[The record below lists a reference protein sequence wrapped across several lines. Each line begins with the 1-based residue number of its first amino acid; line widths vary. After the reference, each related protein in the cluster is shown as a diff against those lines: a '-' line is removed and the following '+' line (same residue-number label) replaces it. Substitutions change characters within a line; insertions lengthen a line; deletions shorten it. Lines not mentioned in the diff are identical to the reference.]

1 MGGGCGRLAPAR
13 APPFGSSGPR
23 AASAASQL
31 QQESIHAARSGW
43 GGCRSGCTDGHQL
56 AGMPRTAT
64 IRCPSVRFTG
74 LRLRQRLHP
83 HRAFSA
89 AAPDRRSSPPHAP
102 DDPLTALPGPDDLLL
117 SHLPPRE
124 RAWHKRHEERLRA
137 SGERLGFRSTAWLS
151 LARRRGAAE
160 MRGALESQLKHLI
173 GPPTLMAG
181 FSLAAIFQKVGVDE
195 GAHLQLNLHL
205 PSEQLCMASLG
216 VGVLFGLSSVM

>member
-1 MGGGCGRLAPAR
+1 M
-13 APPFGSSGPR
+13 
-23 AASAASQL
+23 
-31 QQESIHAARSGW
+31 ARS
-43 GGCRSGCTDGHQL
+43 C
-56 AGMPRTAT
+56 ATAV
-64 IRCPSVRFTG
+64 RCPSARFTG

-83 HRAFSA
+83 HRPFSV
-89 AAPDRRSSPPHAP
+89 AAPDDHSDP
-102 DDPLTALPGPDDLLL
+102 DDPFALPAPDHL

-124 RAWHKRHEERLRA
+124 RAWHKSHEERLRA

-160 MRGALESQLKHLI
+160 MRRALESQLKHLI

>member
-1 MGGGCGRLAPAR
+1 MAR
-13 APPFGSSGPR
+13 APPV
-23 AASAASQL
+23 
-31 QQESIHAARSGW
+31 
-43 GGCRSGCTDGHQL
+43 
-56 AGMPRTAT
+56 
-64 IRCPSVRFTG
+64 RCPSARFTG

-83 HRAFSA
+83 HRAFSV
-89 AAPDRRSSPPHAP
+89 AAPDDHSDPPHP
-102 DDPLTALPGPDDLLL
+102 PTRRHDDPLLTLPADDLL

-124 RAWHKRHEERLRA
+124 RAWHKSHEERLRA

-160 MRGALESQLKHLI
+160 MRRALESQLKHLI